1 MKNLRYTLIA
11 LSLLSLAS
19 CTQTQLANYFTPV
32 VDISIPAHVTKLVM
46 QADWTVGN
54 DSLSVMVSKSR
65 GALDSGTYLN
75 PNTYD
80 TVGNAKVELLRDGK
94 VVATLPY
101 YQNGFHYLR
110 GGHKLDTTSGLAY
123 TLRVSSPTLTTIEAT
138 QLTPKMAKIR
148 RVAFT
153 KDGAT
158 KADPLDLFEGKPRS
172 KIVDEYV
179 IEFDDIP
186 NQENFY
192 AAYVIIESVATGTLQ
207 KLDLGSLDDIAE
219 SNMVKDNTFQNKT
232 FSWRLWSQNFKGGRG
247 GGGPGGP
254 GGNNNN
260 FTIASGDKI
269 TFFLRSMTADQYLFR
284 KSLDLYKQSNFFSEP
299 VILHTNV
306 KNGYG
311 IFTTQAVSVAKITV
325 P

>member
-1 MKNLRYTLIA
+1 MKHLKYTIIA
-11 LSLLSLAS
+11 LGFISLAS

-32 VDISIPAHVTKLVM
+32 VDIPIPAHVQKLVM
-46 QADWTVGN
+46 QAEWTVGT

-94 VVATLPY
+94 VVANLPY
-101 YQNGFHYLR
+101 YQNGFHYLK

-123 TLRVSSPTLTTIEAT
+123 TLRVSSPTLPTIEAT
-138 QLTPKMAKIR
+138 QLTPKAAKIR
-148 RVAFT
+148 RVAFN

-158 KADPLDLFEGKPRS
+158 KTDPLDLFEGKPKS
-172 KIVDEYV
+172 KIVDEFV

-186 NQENFY
+186 NQANFY
-192 AAYVIIESVATGTLQ
+192 AAYAIIESVSTGLVQ

-219 SNMVKDNTFQNKT
+219 SNMVKDVTFQNKT

-247 GGGPGGP
+247 GGGPGGN
-254 GGNNNN
+254 NNNN
-260 FTIASGDKI
+260 FVIASGDKI
-269 TFFLRSMTADQYLFR
+269 TVYLRSLNADQYLFR
-284 KSLDLYKQSNFFSEP
+284 KSLDLYRQSNFFSEP
-299 VILHTNV
+299 VILHSNV
-306 KNGYG
+306 KSGYG
-311 IFTTQAVSVAKITV
+311 VFTTQAVSSVKITV

>member
-1 MKNLRYTLIA
+1 MKNLKYTIFT
-11 LSLLSLAS
+11 LSLLSLAA
-19 CTQTQLANYFTPV
+19 CTQTQLESYFTPV
-32 VDISIPAHVTKLVM
+32 VDIPIPAHVQTLVM
-46 QADWTVGN
+46 QAEWTVGN

-110 GGHKLDTTSGLAY
+110 GGHTLDTTAGLAY
-123 TLRVSSPTLTTIEAT
+123 TLRVSTPTLPTIEST
-138 QLTPKMAKIR
+138 QLTPKTAKIR
-148 RVAFT
+148 RVAFN

-158 KADPLDLFEGKPRS
+158 KADPLDIFEGKPRT
-172 KIVDEYV
+172 KIVDEYI

-192 AAYVIIESVATGTLQ
+192 AAYALIESATTGAVQ
-207 KLDLGSLDDIAE
+207 RLDLGSLDDIAE
-219 SNMVKDNTFQNKT
+219 SNMVKDNTFKNKT
-232 FSWRLWSQNFKGGRG
+232 FAWRLWSQAFKGGGGGRG
-247 GGGPGGP
+247 GGPNS
-254 GGNNNN
+254 NNIV
-260 FTIASGDKI
+260 IASGDKI
-269 TFFLRSMTADQYLFR
+269 TFYLRSLTADQYLFR
-284 KSLDLYKQSNFFSEP
+284 KSLDLYRQSNFFSEP

-311 IFTTQAVSVAKITV
+311 IFTTQAISSVKITV